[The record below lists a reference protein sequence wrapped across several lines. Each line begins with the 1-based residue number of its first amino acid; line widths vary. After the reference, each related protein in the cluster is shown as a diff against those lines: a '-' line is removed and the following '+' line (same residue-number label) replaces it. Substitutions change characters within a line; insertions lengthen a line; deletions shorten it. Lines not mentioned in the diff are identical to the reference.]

1 MIMHHAMSRDYL
13 FLHQGALRSED
24 EQGASLEEV
33 EGSHFDTWIIV
44 TPGISLQLHT
54 LCPPNLVPKLCLKI
68 SVQHSRTFKVLCTNN
83 FSLVY

>member
-54 LCPPNLVPKLCLKI
+54 LCPPQSCAQIMSKNKCAAFKNL
-68 SVQHSRTFKVLCTNN
+68 
-83 FSLVY
+83 